1 MDEANIPGPINL
13 TTTVK
18 RGKKHYFV
26 DGDEWP
32 SVTTILKDIVNKPAL
47 MGWAR
52 KMMKEAYSEAVA
64 KMVEEAH
71 ENVRLGNKP
80 EYVLD
85 IIANHTDTEAATI
98 ARQKFSGGANFGKET
113 HQLIQDFLTGK
124 QTLNSNSSKP
134 SND

>member
-52 KMMKEAYSEAVA
+52 KMMKEAWSEAVA
-64 KMVEEAH
+64 KMVDGSPRKC
-71 ENVRLGNKP
+71 NSRSVN
-80 EYVLD
+80 
-85 IIANHTDTEAATI
+85 
-98 ARQKFSGGANFGKET
+98 ARS
-113 HQLIQDFLTGK
+113 LY
-124 QTLNSNSSKP
+124 
-134 SND
+134 